1 MMYGDLVGKMFF
13 DGSRQRLATFQQILA
28 DESESKEIPA
38 LPPD

>member
-13 DGSRQRLATFQQILA
+13 EGARRLATFQQILSG
-28 DESESKEIPA
+28 ESENEEIPA